1 MKESLEDK
9 NSQPAVTILMASYG
23 RLEFLKDAVN
33 SALNQ
38 HYPNYQIL
46 IVDDGSEPAVIEWLE
61 MLESSE
67 PGVSVVYQ
75 SHQGVAA
82 ARAKGLEKVET
93 DLVCI
98 LDSDD
103 RLAENALGTLIAA
116 MSRHT
121 GIHLVFAN
129 IREIRANGES
139 GIRTYVQY
147 NSSRAMTLATLMKP
161 RVPFKHSG
169 SLFRRQ
175 TALALGSYDINLPCK
190 VDIDLYLKFMEAD
203 YLPEHVDEV
212 LVDFRMHK
220 DSVSIDRLT
229 GIRVWIYLIN
239 RYGPVNPIY
248 RLVIKSIRVS
258 AELLKRVYI
267 EIRG

>member
-1 MKESLEDK
+1 MKDPLEDK

-33 SALNQ
+33 SALEQN
-38 HYPNYQIL
+38 YPNFQIL
-46 IVDDGSEPAVIEWLE
+46 IVDDGSEHAVIEWLE
-61 MLESSE
+61 LLEASE

-103 RLAENALGTLIAA
+103 RLAGDALESLVAA

-139 GIRTYVQY
+139 EIRHYAQY
-147 NSSRAMTLATLMKP
+147 NSTRAMTLATLLKP
-161 RVPFKHSG
+161 RLPFKHSG

-190 VDIDLYLKFMEAD
+190 IDVDLYLKFLHAD
-203 YLPEHVDEV
+203 YLPEHVDKA

-229 GIRVWIYLIN
+229 GIKVWMSLID

-248 RLVIKSIRVS
+248 RLVIKSVRIS

-267 EIRG
+267 EIKG

>member
-46 IVDDGSEPAVIEWLE
+46 IVDDGSEHAVIEWLE
-61 MLESSE
+61 VLESSE
-67 PGVSVVYQ
+67 PVVSVVYQ
-75 SHQGVAA
+75 SHQGVAV

-103 RLAENALGTLIAA
+103 RLTENALETLVAA
-116 MSRHT
+116 MSRHA
-121 GIHLVFAN
+121 GIHLVFTN
-129 IREIRANGES
+129 IREFRANGES
-139 GIRTYVQY
+139 EIRNYVQY
-147 NSSRAMTLATLMKP
+147 NSTRAMTLATLLKP
-161 RVPFKHSG
+161 RLPFKHSG

-175 TALALGSYDINLPCK
+175 TALALGSYDSNLPCK
-190 VDIDLYLKFMEAD
+190 IDVDLYLKFLQAD
-203 YLPEHVDEV
+203 YLPEHVDKA

-220 DSVSIDRLT
+220 NSVSIDRLT
-229 GIRVWIYLIN
+229 GIRVWINLID
-239 RYGPVNPIY
+239 RYGPINPVY
-248 RLVIKSIRVS
+248 RLIIKSIRVG

-267 EIRG
+267 EIKG